1 MKKNI
6 KQKIVK
12 QEAIYDCKIIGEN
25 LKVFLN
31 FIKILKKEKLIT
43 GNNFLYCIEQL
54 EIFNS
59 SLSKFNYFFL
69 GDKTP
74 NINNISIN
82 KKYVNETIDEKEIL
96 QKKMNIL
103 IKYSKNKNLK
113 KSKKLSIE
121 ILNYTKILFNKR
133 IGNILDELQ
142 NEERYKIVP
151 LSNIFI
157 LIEELKNKIKIQ

>member
-1 MKKNI
+1 
-6 KQKIVK
+6 
-12 QEAIYDCKIIGEN
+12 
-25 LKVFLN
+25 
-31 FIKILKKEKLIT
+31 
-43 GNNFLYCIEQL
+43 
-54 EIFNS
+54 
-59 SLSKFNYFFL
+59 
-69 GDKTP
+69 
-74 NINNISIN
+74 
-82 KKYVNETIDEKEIL
+82 
-96 QKKMNIL
+96 MNIL

>member
-43 GNNFLYCIEQL
+43 GNNFLYCLEQL

-82 KKYVNETIDEKEIL
+82 KKYVNETVNEQTIM
-96 QKKMNIL
+96 QKKINIL

-133 IGNILDELQ
+133 IGNILDELE
-142 NEERYKIVP
+142 NTDRYEIVS

-157 LIEELKNKIKIQ
+157 LITKIKMMIQ